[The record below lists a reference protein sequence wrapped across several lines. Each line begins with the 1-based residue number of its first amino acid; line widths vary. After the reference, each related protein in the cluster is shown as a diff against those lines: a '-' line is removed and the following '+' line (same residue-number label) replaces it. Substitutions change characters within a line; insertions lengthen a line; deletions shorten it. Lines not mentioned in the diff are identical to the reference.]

1 MSEISKVNPQVLAA
15 VWETQKAVN
24 APKVVWE
31 NSAGKAFQFVAQ
43 ATAMAVQ
50 DATDNLR
57 NISTISTTAIGMAMS
72 QLMSSGDV
80 ETWQAVIS
88 AAQNLVQT
96 SANDLLAI
104 CQNASQVLQNF
115 PAGPPPGNG
124 TTT

>member
-1 MSEISKVNPQVLAA
+1 
-15 VWETQKAVN
+15 
-24 APKVVWE
+24 
-31 NSAGKAFQFVAQ
+31 
-43 ATAMAVQ
+43 
-50 DATDNLR
+50 
-57 NISTISTTAIGMAMS
+57 MAMS

-88 AAQNLVQT
+88 AAQHLVQT

-104 CQNASQVLQNF
+104 GQNASQVLQNF